1 MDANRV
7 MGEIVRRLCVVC
19 GASAALFTI
28 SRSVE
33 ERKVILFRERYESK
47 DECYGGILLDRG
59 LERNAVQS
67 LLFSAS
73 QIGRNI
79 EGKMVSPQKRPFS
92 FSYNPGRFSAVPG
105 LPPRWRVSVRGG
117 APLVFR
123 GIADDLD
130 VEISL
135 EIGRERRT
143 ADKGWENSDHR
154 FCFNL
159 IEKVLPL
166 LHVKDTEA
174 NIPFVRTDK
183 KKLFDPPIIGNSE
196 IIRSLKQQIQKIA
209 PSELSVLIEG
219 ESGTGKEVIARNIHR
234 LSGRASGPL
243 VTVNCMEVQPSLL
256 RSELFGHARG
266 AFTGAVGER
275 AGLVE
280 SAGGG
285 TFFLDEIGEMPANL
299 QAALLR
305 VIQEREIRRVG
316 ESGRRKIDVRFIFA
330 TNRNLSKLVEEG
342 GFRAD
347 LFYRVCGTRIVVPP
361 LRERKEDI
369 LPLASYFLS
378 IQAEKENAR
387 LSRLSASAA
396 NRMLSYNWPGNVR
409 ELANEM
415 ERASVFNGESRIIPE
430 ETLSEKLSVKTA
442 DKMSDTCKYAKT
454 LPAAI
459 INLERE
465 MISNILEKFDGN
477 RSKSAEVLGISRQ
490 GLLNKIKK
498 YRLM

>member
-1 MDANRV
+1 MDTNRV
-7 MGEIVRRLCVVC
+7 IGEIVRRLCVLC
-19 GASAALFTI
+19 GAAAALFTV
-28 SRSVE
+28 SRCVE
-33 ERKVILFRERYESK
+33 EKKVVLFRERYESK
-47 DECYGGILLDRG
+47 GDCLGGILFDRG
-59 LERNAVQS
+59 LERNVVQS

-73 QIGRNI
+73 QIGRNRK
-79 EGKMVSPQKRPFS
+79 EKTASARSHPSS
-92 FSYNPGRFSAVPG
+92 FSYNLARFTTVPG
-105 LPPRWRVSVRGG
+105 LPPSWRVSVRGG

-123 GIADDLD
+123 GIVDDLD

-135 EIGRERRT
+135 EISRDRG
-143 ADKGWENSDHR
+143 AANQGWENSDHR

-166 LHVKDTEA
+166 LHLKNAEA
-174 NIPFVRTDK
+174 NIPFVRTNRK
-183 KKLFDPPIIGNSE
+183 RLFDPPIIGNSE
-196 IIRSLKQQIQKIA
+196 IIRSLKEQIQKIA
-209 PSELSVLIEG
+209 ASELSVLIEG
-219 ESGTGKEVIARNIHR
+219 ESGTGKEVVARNIHR
-234 LSGRASGPL
+234 LSRRASGPL

-275 AGLVE
+275 TGLIE
-280 SAGGG
+280 SARGG

-316 ESGRRKIDVRFIFA
+316 ESERREIDVRFIFA

-342 GFRAD
+342 RFRAD
-347 LFYRVCGTRIVVPP
+347 LFYRVCGTRMFVPP

-369 LPLASYFLS
+369 LLLASYFLN
-378 IQAEKENAR
+378 IQARKENVDR
-387 LSRLSASAA
+387 SRLSASAA
-396 NRMLSYNWPGNVR
+396 KRMLAYNWPGNVR

-415 ERASVFNGESRIIPE
+415 ERAAVFNGGGRIIPE
-430 ETLSEKLSVKTA
+430 ETLSEKLRVKTV
-442 DKMSDTCKYAKT
+442 DKMSDTCQYAKT
-454 LPAAI
+454 LPAAV

-498 YRLM
+498 YRLT